1 MGVCVVTRLVLAALS
16 ALVVLSCA
24 ACLVVRVGDDTVT
37 VFLCTAWVLT
47 LGVVVYA
54 LVPSRSDV
62 CRCGHSRAVHDPHCV
77 PLLCECVAFERDWW
91 PW

>member
-1 MGVCVVTRLVLAALS
+1 MTRLVLAVLS
-16 ALVVLSCA
+16 AALLLACASAVV
-24 ACLVVRVGDDTVT
+24 VGVGDDAVT

-54 LVPSRSDV
+54 LIPNRSDV
-62 CRCGHSRAVHDPHCV
+62 CQCGHSRAVHDPHCV
-77 PLLCECVAFERDWW
+77 PLLCECVEFKRDWW